1 MRPRS
6 PRRPPLLPARDDATE
21 CPLRR
26 PASPHSST
34 GGAAKTEGGSQALE
48 DEIFELKAR
57 LQREALLAGAHRPVG
72 PAALEAIRREL
83 MPLRYAAITMR
94 RHEVPELAALQ
105 TVVRLSGRPQQRLF
119 ADADSYELREAEAR
133 QEALVESLHATIA
146 AGEALQNEV
155 GAHAAWQQ
163 STYSAQLTTLGCVL
177 SVLGLCSVSFDALA
191 FLQGEGAFA
200 AAVRSLFA

>member
-1 MRPRS
+1 MGP
-6 PRRPPLLPARDDATE
+6 DA
-21 CPLRR
+21 
-26 PASPHSST
+26 
-34 GGAAKTEGGSQALE
+34 
-48 DEIFELKAR
+48 
-57 LQREALLAGAHRPVG
+57 LQ
-72 PAALEAIRREL
+72 AIRREL

-105 TVVRLSGRPQQRLF
+105 TVVRLSGRPQQQLF
-119 ADADSYELREAEAR
+119 ADADGYELREAEAR